1 MPKVS
6 QEHLDAR
13 RRQIL
18 DGARRVFSRHG
29 FEGATIAKLE
39 EETGL
44 SRGAI
49 FNYFPTKWE
58 IFYALAQEDQQRAGE
73 LWLDDGFSAVL
84 RWVVEQE
91 PEWIG
96 VYLETHRMLRTN
108 PELRARWEQR
118 NPELDNRLRAKVEQQ
133 QRGGEL
139 RRDVDADTIGR
150 FMGLIVDGLVLNVS
164 AGAAYELE
172 DLLKLVIGGIAPQ

>member
-39 EETGL
+39 EEIGL

-49 FNYFPTKWE
+49 FHYFPTKWA

-73 LWLDDGFSAVL
+73 LWLGDGFSAVL
-84 RWVVEQE
+84 RWVVDQE

-108 PELRARWEQR
+108 PELRAEWEQR
-118 NPELDNRLRAKVEQQ
+118 NPE
-133 QRGGEL
+133 
-139 RRDVDADTIGR
+139 
-150 FMGLIVDGLVLNVS
+150 
-164 AGAAYELE
+164 
-172 DLLKLVIGGIAPQ
+172 